1 MKLWQKGGTQNQKRK
16 AVKTEN
22 PSLMEGGLFKD

>member
-1 MKLWQKGGTQNQKRK
+1 MKVWQKGGTLSQKPK

-22 PSLMEGGLFKD
+22 PSLMERGLFKD